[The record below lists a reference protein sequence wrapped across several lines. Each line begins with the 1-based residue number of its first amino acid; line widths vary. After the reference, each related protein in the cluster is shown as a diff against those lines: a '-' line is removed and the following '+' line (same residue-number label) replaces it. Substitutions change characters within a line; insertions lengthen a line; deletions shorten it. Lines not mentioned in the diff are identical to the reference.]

1 MSSRTPAPAKQ
12 KWYVQI
18 KETYNF
24 TKQNVNALG
33 AKLFGL
39 FAGLFAVIE
48 AIGFAIGHPVYLGI
62 LGFGTALLVTTY
74 VFGKIAEKSAYA
86 SIAGQLGA
94 AASVLQSLRGGSWAV
109 TPAVAV
115 DKNQN
120 LVHRVVGRPG
130 IVLVGEGSRPGQLVA
145 EQRKAHQRIVPGAPI
160 HEIIVGDGGIQL
172 PELQKA
178 LRKLKKEIRPRQV
191 TELRRR
197 VEAMPKNILPIPKG
211 PLPQGR
217 KVPRR

>member
-24 TKQNVNALG
+24 TKQHVSALG

-39 FAGLFAVIE
+39 FAIIFAIVIG
-48 AIGFAIGHPVYLGI
+48 IGFAIDHPVYFGI

-86 SIAGQLGA
+86 SIADQVGA

-109 TPAVAV
+109 TPAVGI

-120 LVHRVVGRPG
+120 MVHRVVGRPG
-130 IVLVGEGSRPGQLVA
+130 IVLVGEGGRPGPLLA

-160 HEIIVGDGGIQL
+160 HEIIVGEGGIAL
-172 PELQKA
+172 PELQKS

-197 VEAMPKNILPIPKG
+197 VDAMPKNILPIPKG